1 MLTVK
6 PLSNTKNNT
15 SKFLFSNEAKVGQVS
30 PFDKQ
35 TPDKTSVLNFRPI
48 FILYTSKKIGKVMKN
63 YLMKSMDSAYR
74 PSYSTQHV
82 LLRLIDEWKTN
93 LDNNFVVRA
102 VLEDLFKVYIDC
114 VPYELLIAQLAP
126 Y

>member
-1 MLTVK
+1 MLAA
-6 PLSNTKNNT
+6 PLSNTKNST
-15 SKFLFSNEAKVGQVS
+15 SKFLFSNEAKIGQVS

-48 FILYTSKKIGKVMKN
+48 FMLYTSKKIGKVMKN
-63 YLMKSMDSAYR
+63 YLMKSMDSAHR
-74 PSYSTQHV
+74 PPYSTQHV

-93 LDNNFVVRA
+93 LDNNFVVGA

>member
-1 MLTVK
+1 
-6 PLSNTKNNT
+6 
-15 SKFLFSNEAKVGQVS
+15 
-30 PFDKQ
+30 
-35 TPDKTSVLNFRPI
+35 
-48 FILYTSKKIGKVMKN
+48 MKN

-114 VPYELLIAQLAP
+114 VP
-126 Y
+126 